1 MQSSEEQPVVDN
13 ASKHAEEAEENKQY
27 KEPEDPQAFQ
37 PLYEF
42 PPEGSQFNL
51 ASQPAPITQVLPEG
65 EPVILSA
72 AKDLSAGL
80 EYLPLDEAVRQG
92 LVYPPPPS
100 YYQNMPVLPVGA
112 SAEQP
117 HSGNGEGSGRVSI
130 PSRPSPIYRP
140 ASYVPQRQMP
150 PGNVQLYPPQP
161 PGAFPAYMPPPP
173 AKKSHTWVWLLVTI
187 LSVIVLAS
195 CGLCGWAFYT
205 IFNTTYQQV
214 SGSLDVVN
222 DYYTNLQSSNYTA
235 AYHDLAITGLTQEAF
250 STQATKI
257 DTQDGPVLS
266 FTLGQPSFQTNSNT
280 GPSSLLPP
288 FSHFN
293 VTVDVKRAHSS
304 YSALLTVSKI
314 GGSWKITYYDRL

>member
-1 MQSSEEQPVVDN
+1 MQSSEEQPVADN

-27 KEPEDPQAFQ
+27 KEPEEPQAFQ

-65 EPVILSA
+65 E
-72 AKDLSAGL
+72 L

-100 YYQNMPVLPVGA
+100 YYQNMPVLPEQLQPPLPPSSQRVGA
-112 SAEQP
+112 
-117 HSGNGEGSGRVSI
+117 G
-130 PSRPSPIYRP
+130 P

-173 AKKSHTWVWLLVTI
+173 AKKSYTWVWLLVTI

-280 GPSSLLPP
+280 GPNL
-288 FSHFN
+288 SHFN